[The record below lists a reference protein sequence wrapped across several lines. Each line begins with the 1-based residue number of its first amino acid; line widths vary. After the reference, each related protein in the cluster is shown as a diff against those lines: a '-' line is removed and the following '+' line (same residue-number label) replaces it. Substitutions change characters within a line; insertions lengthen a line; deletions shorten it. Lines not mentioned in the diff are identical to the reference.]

1 MDVMLWWPSGTG
13 CSAKICLFSYWLL
26 VILIFYLLK
35 NMYQPFIQVCV
46 SKALL
51 LKNNLRHISVEL
63 DGGGIGSGGGC
74 HNGANKNAFFYML
87 PNGFEYKLLTATP
100 ICIEA
105 LSETV
110 A

>member
-1 MDVMLWWPSGTG
+1 M
-13 CSAKICLFSYWLL
+13 F
-26 VILIFYLLK
+26 
-35 NMYQPFIQVCV
+35 V

-51 LKNNLRHISVEL
+51 LKINLRHISVEL